1 VSVQE
6 LERCPTQALA
16 FGVSDEGSEQPSVGQ
31 AAGTAARFTVTRD
44 SLQLA
49 IPRPPRRWQVHP
61 PELGDPGASTVEVI
75 KGCWTASGSGRKS
88 DLL

>member
-1 VSVQE
+1 VSVKE

-49 IPRPPRRWQVHP
+49 TPRPPRRGKSTLRSSAIRAP
-61 PELGDPGASTVEVI
+61 P
-75 KGCWTASGSGRKS
+75 R
-88 DLL
+88 